1 MIGLLGRV
9 VIAIGNSI
17 VVTWGIAKM
26 IRNVLSGGRRAVLM
40 NAVLAGVCAIL
51 VQPQAASAMSLKDA
65 VSLVIQTNPDVNG
78 AMRDRRAIDY
88 ELRQGRG
95 LYYPQ
100 IDVQVQG
107 GPEWTESSSVDEGDP
122 NLSQSPH
129 DNGIGMMRGDA
140 TITLQQTIF
149 DGFDRDNEVDR
160 QKARVASAANVV
172 QDKGQIQSL
181 DAVRFYM
188 DVLRNQER
196 VDNAAENVKAHEDT
210 LALVQKRAELG
221 GGNIADV
228 RQAEARLATSRTQ
241 LKTIQGDLRD
251 AQTNFQ
257 KVIGAIPDKLEP
269 VTFSYDA
276 MIPEDVEKSVAH
288 ALEVSPKVQGA
299 KYDVVAAEH
308 LLGRQESSMYPK
320 LSLQA
325 SAAVNHHDNGI
336 EQTGHSANALLVLDY
351 NLYRG
356 GADLARIREF
366 KWRKQ
371 EAIDAV
377 RAQERTVA
385 QDVRL
390 AWSERQTQ
398 RDTVETLTEEYDKNV
413 ETQKLYE
420 QQFDIGQRSLL
431 DLLNSRNEVFQSKD
445 QLITA
450 QSNEVL
456 ANFKILAA
464 QGELVQAIG
473 VTLPKE
479 ATPKEVDY
487 DNP

>member
-1 MIGLLGRV
+1 MNCHTPSRGRKTVSLNVMIAGACL
-9 VIAIGNSI
+9 A
-17 VVTWGIAKM
+17 
-26 IRNVLSGGRRAVLM
+26 AVM
-40 NAVLAGVCAIL
+40 
-51 VQPQAASAMSLKDA
+51 PRSTSAMSLKEV
-65 VSLVIQTNPDVNG
+65 VSLVVQTNPDING
-78 AMRDRRAIDY
+78 AMRDRRATDY

-100 IDVQVQG
+100 IDFRTQG
-107 GPEWTESSSVDEGDP
+107 GPEWTDSSTVHEGDSHL
-122 NLSQSPH
+122 NQAPH
-129 DNGIGMMRGDA
+129 KHGVGMMRGDA
-140 TITLQQTIF
+140 DITLQQRIF
-149 DGFDRDNEVDR
+149 DGFDASNEVDR

-172 QDKGQIQSL
+172 QDKSQIQSL
-181 DAVRFYM
+181 DAVRFYL
-188 DVLRNQER
+188 DVLRNQAR
-196 VDNAAENVKAHEDT
+196 VDNAVANVKAHEDT

-228 RQAEARLATSRTQ
+228 RQAEARLATARTQ
-241 LKTIQGDLRD
+241 LKTIQGNLRD

-257 KVIGAIPDKLEP
+257 RVVGEPPIDLEP
-269 VTFSYDA
+269 VSFTYDA
-276 MIPEDVEKSVAH
+276 LVPEDVEKSVAH
-288 ALEVSPKVQGA
+288 AIEVSPKVQGA

-308 LLGRQESSMYPK
+308 LLGRQESSMYPTIN
-320 LSLQA
+320 LDMTA
-325 SAAVNHHDNGI
+325 SINHHDNGI
-336 EQTGHSANALLVLDY
+336 EYTGHSANALLVLDY

-377 RAQERTVA
+377 RNQERVVA
-385 QDVRL
+385 GDVRL

-398 RDTVETLTEEYDKNV
+398 RDRVETLTEEYDKNV
-413 ETQKLYE
+413 QTEKLYE

-431 DLLNSRNEVFQSKD
+431 DLLNSRNEVFQSQD
-445 QLITA
+445 SLITA

-473 VTLPKE
+473 VSLPKE
-479 ATPKEVDY
+479 ATPKEVEY
-487 DNP
+487 DSN

>member
-1 MIGLLGRV
+1 
-9 VIAIGNSI
+9 
-17 VVTWGIAKM
+17 M
-26 IRNVLSGGRRAVLM
+26 IRTMSSRGRRAALT
-40 NAVLAGVCAIL
+40 NAIFIGVCAIFA
-51 VQPQAASAMSLKDA
+51 QPHVASAMSLKDA
-65 VSLVIQTNPDVNG
+65 ISLVIQTNPDVNG
-78 AMRDRRAIDY
+78 AMRDRRAVDY

-100 IDVQVQG
+100 IDIQASG

-122 NLSQSPH
+122 TLSQSPH
-129 DNGIGMMRGDA
+129 DNGIGMLRGDA
-140 TITLQQTIF
+140 SITLQETIF

-172 QDKGQIQSL
+172 QDKGQINSF

-196 VDNAAENVKAHEDT
+196 ILNAEDNVKAHEDT

-228 RQAEARLATSRTQ
+228 RQAEARLATARTN
-241 LKTIQGDLRD
+241 LKTIQGQLRD
-251 AQTNFQ
+251 SQANFQ
-257 KVIGAIPDKLEP
+257 RTIGVAPGELDP
-269 VTFSYDA
+269 VTFSYDS

-288 ALEVSPKVQGA
+288 AIEVSPKVQGA
-299 KYDVVAAEH
+299 KYDVVAADH

-320 LSLQA
+320 LTLQA

-336 EQTGHSANALLVLDY
+336 EQTGHSANALLVVDY

-377 RAQERTVA
+377 RQQERIVA
-385 QDVRL
+385 EDVRL
-390 AWSERQTQ
+390 AWSQRQTQ
-398 RDTVETLTEEYDKNV
+398 HDTVETLTEEYDKNV

-431 DLLNSRNEVFQSKD
+431 DLLNSRNEVFNSKD

-450 QSNEVL
+450 QSNEITS
-456 ANFKILAA
+456 NFQILAA
-464 QGELVQAIG
+464 QGELVQAVG
-473 VTLPKE
+473 VALPKE
-479 ATPKEVDY
+479 ATPKEVEY